1 MAASAAHQR
10 AVAKYNAANMVQ
22 LKINLNQKTDA
33 DVIKYLET
41 VESKAGYIKSLIRA
55 DMEKRPQ

>member
-41 VESKAGYIKSLIRA
+41 VESKAGYIKALIRA
-55 DMEKRPQ
+55 DMEKRPK